1 MRTTGLEMSLR
12 LFARIGLL
20 CTALGLL
27 VVAPTA
33 ISAQD
38 SPVVPDREQL
48 REYTIA
54 HLAINDARD
63 EFHGKLARVH
73 DAEGRLRAR
82 EEVESSIET
91 TLEEHELTRER
102 YDEITLMISLDGA
115 LRTMFEEIVLELEE
129 EG

>member
-1 MRTTGLEMSLR
+1 MTIRP
-12 LFARIGLL
+12 FAR
-20 CTALGLL
+20 LGLL
-27 VVAPTA
+27 FSTLGLLALSAMGVTAQESPEVPT
-33 ISAQD
+33 
-38 SPVVPDREQL
+38 REQL

-63 EFHGKLARVH
+63 DFHGKLARVH

-82 EEVESSIET
+82 EEVEASIESI
-91 TLEEHELTRER
+91 LEEHELTRER

-115 LRTMFEEIVLELEE
+115 LRTMFEEIVVELQE

>member
-1 MRTTGLEMSLR
+1 MNIRPSALL
-12 LFARIGLL
+12 GLL
-20 CTALGLL
+20 CVTLGLL
-27 VVAPTA
+27 V
-33 ISAQD
+33 S
-38 SPVVPDREQL
+38 SPVATAAQESPEVPTREQL

-54 HLAINDARD
+54 HLAINQARD

-82 EEVESSIET
+82 EEVESAIET
-91 TLEEHELTRER
+91 VLEEHSLTRER

-115 LRTMFEEIVLELEE
+115 LRTMFDEIVLELEG